1 MAIKTQPY
9 TVEHVDSVV
18 SGLHGL
24 KAEFENRHL
33 TELFAEDPQRFEKFS
48 VNLKPVVFDFS
59 KHRVNQPV
67 VKNLVQW
74 ARTQDLTSWIKRLFS
89 TEEKLTIP
97 NSVQPCIGRYGYPK
111 MISLILN

>member
-9 TVEHVDSVV
+9 TVEHLDSVV
-18 SGLHGL
+18 GGLHGL

-48 VNLKPVVFDFS
+48 VTLEPVVFDFS

-74 ARTQDLTSWIKRLFS
+74 A
-89 TEEKLTIP
+89 
-97 NSVQPCIGRYGYPK
+97 
-111 MISLILN
+111 

>member
-18 SGLHGL
+18 GGLHGL

-48 VNLKPVVFDFS
+48 VTLEPVVFDFLL
-59 KHRVNQPV
+59 K
-67 VKNLVQW
+67 
-74 ARTQDLTSWIKRLFS
+74 
-89 TEEKLTIP
+89 KLTIP
-97 NSVQPCIGRYGYPK
+97 NSVQPCIGRYGYLK

>member
-18 SGLHGL
+18 GGLHGL

-48 VNLKPVVFDFS
+48 VTLEPVVFDFS

-74 ARTQDLTSWIKRLFS
+74 AQTRRFNVVDKAFIFYEEINYTEQRAAMHWALRL
-89 TEEKLTIP
+89 
-97 NSVQPCIGRYGYPK
+97 PK
-111 MISLILN
+111 HDQSSS